1 MKSIFKPLAFFSLFF
16 LGISSLGF
24 AQKSLQEIAELNDK
38 KWDKL
43 VKNYRNYS
51 NSIDQLQ
58 GLLNV
63 ELLAEENLP
72 NPKKIGVLS
81 MQVWDYSVTNS
92 SKVAQTTVYQK
103 NFLTPEGSNLVAD
116 HFLESILP
124 IFQDQFQAKGIALV
138 EPSEFLTDEEKRK
151 IYEEG
156 GSRIETSGLVKT
168 LGSITSFLY
177 NSKMGEGSVAA
188 SGYEFYPISVVNMST
203 DFKAPATLGLLV
215 EDLDLDAVLILS
227 VGVSL
232 VKNGRT
238 MVLHKIEAAIV
249 GPIDDDQSKEYKGR
263 IGAGMMNM
271 YRDGLNYSSVMLEVE
286 PFEVAKINKS
296 EGAIEE
302 WQLDGL
308 DVVSK
313 RMAADLIRGMEKFIA
328 LDKSKD

>member
-1 MKSIFKPLAFFSLFF
+1 MKSYLPKIAFSLLFYLSF
-16 LGISSLGF
+16 STF
-24 AQKSLQEIAELNDK
+24 VQAQKSLQEIAELNDK

-43 VKNYRNYS
+43 VKNHKNYS
-51 NSIDQLQ
+51 TSIEQLQ
-58 GLLNV
+58 GLLNE

-81 MQVWDYSVTNS
+81 MQVWDYSETTS
-92 SKVAQTTVYQK
+92 AKVAQTTIYQK

-116 HFLESILP
+116 HFLETILP
-124 IFQDQFQAKGIALV
+124 IFQDQLQAKGIALV
-138 EPSEFLTDEEKRK
+138 EPKDFLTDDEKRK
-151 IYEEG
+151 FYEEG

-168 LGSITSFLY
+168 MGSIMSFLY
-177 NSKMGEGSVAA
+177 NGDIGEGSVAA
-188 SGYEFYPISVVNMST
+188 SGYEFYPISVRTMAT

-232 VKNGRT
+232 IRNGRT
-238 MVLHKIEAAIV
+238 LVLHEIEAGIV

-263 IGAGMMNM
+263 IGAGIMNM
-271 YRDGLNYSSVMLEVE
+271 YRDGLSYSSVILEVE
-286 PFEVAKINKS
+286 PFEIAKINKS
-296 EGAIEE
+296 EGSIED

-308 DVVSK
+308 DVVSS
-313 RMAADLIRGMEKFIA
+313 RMAADLIRGMEKFVA